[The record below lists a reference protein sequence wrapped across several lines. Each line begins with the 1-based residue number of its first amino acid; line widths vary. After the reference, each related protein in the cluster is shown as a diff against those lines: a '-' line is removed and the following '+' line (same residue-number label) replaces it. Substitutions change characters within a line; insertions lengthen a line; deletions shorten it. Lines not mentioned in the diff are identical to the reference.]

1 MWIGLSG
8 AMARRRAQPVPKPHA
23 CHSLYATG
31 YDNIDV
37 AVVTGEHPVLDAEAM
52 GGIPLYERVSGA
64 FAEAQITAIGHLW
77 DTAKFRE
84 LDRRLL
90 TR

>member
-1 MWIGLSG
+1 MRSLL
-8 AMARRRAQPVPKPHA
+8 VPKPHA

-64 FAEAQITAIGHLW
+64 FAEAQMAAIGHLW

-84 LDRRLL
+84 LDRKLL
-90 TR
+90 AR